1 MIHSKR
7 LKLCVCLIILSVFI
21 GACGMKKEESSKDKQ
36 IKENFNKILSLY
48 PTKNLEDFYDKE
60 GFRDEEFEKGDK
72 GTWIIHSKMI
82 IETNN
87 SNMESRG
94 MVLYI
99 NRNTRTTKGNFVVRE
114 ITEDSKGYSHS
125 KDTKYPVKMEHNR
138 IIPTKPIAD
147 DKLRKEIENFKFFV
161 QYGDFKDINDYKDGD
176 ISYNPNVPSYSAKYQ
191 LSNDDYNVKQLRKR
205 YNIPTNKAPKLLLKG
220 DGDLKGSSVGSKNLE
235 FTFVENKEENIYFTD
250 SVQYTPSEDTSYES
264 NGISNKSW

>member
-7 LKLCVCLIILSVFI
+7 LKLCLCLIILSVFI

-125 KDTKYPVKMEHNR
+125 KDKKYPVKMEHNR

>member
-1 MIHSKR
+1 MHSK
-7 LKLCVCLIILSVFI
+7 KLMLGICLVLLIILIVGYVIMTKINSRS
-21 GACGMKKEESSKDKQ
+21 AQ
-36 IKENFNKILSLY
+36 IKDTFNQTLKLY

-60 GFRDEEFEKGDK
+60 GFRDQEFEKGDK
-72 GTWIIHSKMI
+72 GNWIVDSEMV
-82 IETNN
+82 IELKDKK
-87 SNMESRG
+87 MESRS

-99 NRNTRTTKGNFVVRE
+99 NRNTRTTKGNFIVRE
-114 ITEDSKGYSHS
+114 LWEDSKGYAQS

-191 LSNDDYNVKQLRKR
+191 LKNDDYNVKQLRKR

-220 DGDLKGSSVGSKNLE
+220 DGDLKGSSIGSKNLE
-235 FTFVENKEENIYFTD
+235 FTFVENKEENIYF
-250 SVQYTPSEDTSYES
+250 SESINFKPTE
-264 NGISNKSW
+264 

>member
-1 MIHSKR
+1 MMGNLRK
-7 LKLCVCLIILSVFI
+7 LKLCLALAAIFI
-21 GACGMKKEESSKDKQ
+21 FISACGMKEEKQ
-36 IKENFNKILSLY
+36 IKETFNKTLSLY

-147 DKLRKEIENFKFFV
+147 DKLRKEIEDFKFFV

-176 ISYNPNVPSYSAKYQ
+176 IAYNPNVPSYSAEYQ
-191 LSNDDYNVKQLRKR
+191 LSNNDYNVKQLRKR

-250 SVQYTPSEDTSYES
+250 SIEFVPTENYSR
-264 NGISNKSW
+264 